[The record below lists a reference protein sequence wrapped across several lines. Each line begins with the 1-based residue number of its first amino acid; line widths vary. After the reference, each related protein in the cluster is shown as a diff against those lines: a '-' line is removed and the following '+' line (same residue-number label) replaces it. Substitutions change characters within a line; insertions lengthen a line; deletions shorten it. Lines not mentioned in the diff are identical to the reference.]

1 MPVDALALTTCLV
14 PMAMAGALH
23 AERFT
28 GPVRGGDIVFGQG
41 ANMNSLEQMT
51 PNTISARNIAM
62 NIFETLMTRDE
73 NNNPILA
80 LAQSMNAAP
89 DGMSYISR
97 LRSGVSGQA
106 HW

>member
-1 MPVDALALTTCLV
+1 
-14 PMAMAGALH
+14 
-23 AERFT
+23 
-28 GPVRGGDIVFGQG
+28 VRGRDIVFGQG
-41 ANMNSLEQMT
+41 ANMNSLEQVT
-51 PNTISARNIAM
+51 PNTISACNTTL
-62 NIFETLMTRDE
+62 NIFETLITRDK
-73 NNNPILA
+73 NNNPILE